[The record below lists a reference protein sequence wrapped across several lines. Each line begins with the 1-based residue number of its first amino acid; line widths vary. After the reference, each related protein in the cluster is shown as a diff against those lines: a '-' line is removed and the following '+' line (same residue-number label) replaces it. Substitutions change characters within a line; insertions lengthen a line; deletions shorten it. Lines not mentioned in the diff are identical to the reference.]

1 MSVVDHLAEQRIT
14 EAIARG
20 ELSGLPG
27 EGSPLPHDDAA
38 LIPEELRMAYRI
50 LRNAGFV
57 PPEVATLR
65 EIGDLERH
73 LQEFPA
79 GDARIQAMRKLQLMR
94 ARLEASGRFRH
105 VLFGVSPFSPN
116 AYSGK
121 LLDRLQS
128 GNDARNPDAM
138 RSERKQDHPDEAVD
152 GCGRSVQV

>member
-1 MSVVDHLAEQRIT
+1 MSFVDHLVEQKIS

-27 EGSPLPHDDAA
+27 EGAPLPDDDAA

-73 LQEFPA
+73 LRGLPE
-79 GDARIQAMRKLQLMR
+79 GDARARAMRKLQLMR

-105 VLFGVSPFSPN
+105 VLGGEALVFQNS
-116 AYSGK
+116 YIEK
-121 LLDRLQS
+121 LLDRLQ
-128 GNDARNPDAM
+128 DAEDHCKEDAM
-138 RSERKQDHPDEAVD
+138 RSDT
-152 GCGRSVQV
+152 GQVKPEKASRNN